1 MRAVNAPTVKRAQQH
16 GFRVRNKMRLFQ
28 RRRKVFLWYIGPV
41 YSRPGQNCL
50 INVKERIKIILPLK
64 KYFRSRATVP
74 EPLFWPCSVKIF
86 SRFSECRSE
95 YVTYMEQ
102 NCPWNDTNIFFNK
115 QTPFFR
121 NICIFYTKLFVLLHG
136 QFRSI

>member
-50 INVKERIKIILPLK
+50 INVKERIKIILPLNNFGTSISEEYHMNDVCK
-64 KYFRSRATVP
+64 KVKKSR
-74 EPLFWPCSVKIF
+74 
-86 SRFSECRSE
+86 
-95 YVTYMEQ
+95 
-102 NCPWNDTNIFFNK
+102 
-115 QTPFFR
+115 
-121 NICIFYTKLFVLLHG
+121 VLEESALTLLS
-136 QFRSI
+136 F